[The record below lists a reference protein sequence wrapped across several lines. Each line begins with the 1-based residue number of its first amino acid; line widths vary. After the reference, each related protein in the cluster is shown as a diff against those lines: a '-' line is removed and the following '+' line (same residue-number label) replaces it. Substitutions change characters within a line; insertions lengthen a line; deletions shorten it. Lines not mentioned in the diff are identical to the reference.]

1 MSRHRFSQA
10 SVRRLCRCG
19 VFWFFGLSVLSFAVL
34 SPARAIVCSV
44 VSGCAAL
51 WMHMVARRSRFCPNC
66 DALLNPRLRA
76 MPVWCWCGKLVD
88 TQQLLLGE
96 RGEIDLD
103 RRNWPAQP
111 IARIVSM
118 LTAINVTGRSRRFTI
133 EPSGTVWVTP
143 SRNKPYVMAPIPGHI
158 APAVIDVFESLGS
171 EQSAGAIGVRVPLND
186 GSVTTVPANILVEPT
201 ASGSKV
207 TLTLKPLREDQT
219 VAIRITETNGVID
232 ATDV

>member
-1 MSRHRFSQA
+1 
-10 SVRRLCRCG
+10 
-19 VFWFFGLSVLSFAVL
+19 
-34 SPARAIVCSV
+34 
-44 VSGCAAL
+44 
-51 WMHMVARRSRFCPNC
+51 
-66 DALLNPRLRA
+66 

-103 RRNWPAQP
+103 RSVWPAQP

-133 EPSGTVWVTP
+133 EPSGMVWVTQ
-143 SRNKPYVMAPIPGHI
+143 SRNEPYEMAPIPGHI

-171 EQSAGAIGVRVPLND
+171 EQSAGAIGGRVPLND

-219 VAIRITETNGVID
+219 VAIRITETNDVID
-232 ATDV
+232 ATDA